1 MPDPTD
7 AIIQSFGVLNY
18 SGMLFNKGNT
28 KTPFSTLI
36 GGRRKITNHVEFVTG
51 QEYTTIGGTQPAI
64 SETDSLT
71 APLSTYIT
79 RQQKTNVTQIF
90 QESVY
95 ISYAKQSNMGTLSG
109 VNIGGQQANPANE
122 LDFQVAARMEK
133 IAQDIEATFIKGAY
147 AKAANDATANKSR
160 GMTTAIT
167 TNVFNLDG
175 APLRVWDVAQTLKL
189 IYDANGR
196 TNGLYLWVDPVTLF
210 QLNAD
215 AEQNGNSIVPA
226 SYTVNGLSISTLLT
240 PLGQVNVYLGEHLPE
255 GTALL
260 FNPSVIAPVEQPTP
274 GKGNFFLEE
283 LAKTGAGTKYQIFGQ
298 IGLDH
303 GPEWMHAK
311 IVNIS
316 TDFEKPKAGKMV
328 YFKDTMPFAQVLP
341 QLDSVTLGD
350 LEDDVQSS
358 ALVITYVGTPVS
370 PPTLAYQWQIGNT
383 ATGEFTD
390 IQDATQATITP
401 ATAQVGKFIRVKVTA
416 SVTALGTVYS
426 NAKQVAEASAE

>member
-1 MPDPTD
+1 
-7 AIIQSFGVLNY
+7 
-18 SGMLFNKGNT
+18 
-28 KTPFSTLI
+28 
-36 GGRRKITNHVEFVTG
+36 
-51 QEYTTIGGTQPAI
+51 
-64 SETDSLT
+64 
-71 APLSTYIT
+71 
-79 RQQKTNVTQIF
+79 
-90 QESVY
+90 
-95 ISYAKQSNMGTLSG
+95 
-109 VNIGGQQANPANE
+109 
-122 LDFQVAARMEK
+122 MEK
-133 IAQDIEATFIKGAY
+133 IAQDIEATFIKGVY
-147 AKAANDATANKSR
+147 AKAENDATANRSR

-167 TNVFNLDG
+167 TNVLNLDG

-196 TNGLYLWVDPVTLF
+196 TSGLYLWVDPVTLF

-328 YFKDTMPFAQVLP
+328 YFKDAMPFAQVLP

-350 LEDDVQSS
+350 LEEDVQSS
-358 ALVITYVGTPVS
+358 ALVLAYVGTPLS
-370 PPTLAYQWQIGNT
+370 PPTLAYQWQIGET
-383 ATGEFTD
+383 ATGTFTD
-390 IQDATQATITP
+390 IQDATEATITP
-401 ATAQVGKFIRVKVTA
+401 TTEQVGKFIRVKVTA

-426 NAKQVAEASAE
+426 NAKQVVAASAD